1 MTSVQSIPKIHV
13 SNLIDAKLNWVHLT
27 NLECPIGV
35 KEVVTFKADLSQKYL
50 EKDFQR
56 ISKAG
61 ATFYRA
67 RIDIYFEP
75 DEKWLNVKLALQGEV
90 IRRCTMI

>member
-1 MTSVQSIPKIHV
+1 
-13 SNLIDAKLNWVHLT
+13 LNWVHLT
-27 NLECPIGV
+27 NLECPIGG
-35 KEVVTFKADLSQKYL
+35 KKVVTFKADLSQKYL

-61 ATFYRA
+61 VTFYRA
-67 RIDIYFEP
+67 HIDIYFKP
-75 DEKWLNVKLALQGEV
+75 NEKRFNVKPALQGEV